1 MVLNIVRDCPVMDN
15 RHYDVEFL
23 NVHLPHVSY
32 FDTEQHATQVT
43 RALGNILLNDFG
55 MRDHLTD

>member
-1 MVLNIVRDCPVMDN
+1 MPGEGN
-15 RHYDVEFL
+15 RHYDSSSSTFIFRMF
-23 NVHLPHVSY
+23 SY

-43 RALGNILLNDFG
+43 RALGNILFNDFG